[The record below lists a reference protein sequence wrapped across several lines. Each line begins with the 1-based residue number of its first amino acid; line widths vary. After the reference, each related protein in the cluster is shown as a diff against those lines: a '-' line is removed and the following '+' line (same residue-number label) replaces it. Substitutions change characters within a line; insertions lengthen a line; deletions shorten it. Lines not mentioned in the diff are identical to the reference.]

1 MNKDVKNTELNIY
14 LKSLLGH
21 NYSAFLSAPPE
32 PTAIRTNTLK
42 TTPDQII
49 DILENYR
56 YNYKKISFNSEG
68 FILKSDP
75 LPLSHS
81 LPFFEGLFQ
90 YQGVS
95 SQLPVMILDVKPG
108 DTVLDMTA
116 APGSKSSQLASK
128 MAEKGELVLNDSSYN
143 RLQGLQ
149 ANMQR
154 SGAINHLVLKQR
166 GENLSRIYP
175 GYFDKILLDAP
186 CTALGTYFSTSGK
199 YSWWSNKKLEK
210 LSKLQYQLVVSA
222 IKCLKTNG
230 ILVYSTCSVAPE
242 ENELMIEKI
251 IRKYPVEVTE
261 ITQSVSSQ
269 FESGWSKYNA
279 TPISKEL
286 KKSLRIWPHIH
297 HYEGFFVTKLTKTS
311 DMDNE
316 NDNISTGF
324 IKTETSDQPEIEEVL
339 DQLSGT
345 WGILGSIWKKY
356 RYILTKTRLW
366 MLTPNIRKV
375 PVDNFISG
383 GLLLGEQRLNGWK
396 LVNGSAQY
404 LSKNISNRRITLSDK
419 EMESMFREGKVNY
432 KKMADDYFV
441 AEYEGRVIG
450 SLYHERG
457 TLRIRLPHLFTRF
470 RV

>member
-1 MNKDVKNTELNIY
+1 MSKDVKNTELNIY
-14 LKSLLGH
+14 LKSLLGQ

-32 PTAIRTNTLK
+32 PSAIRTNTLK
-42 TTPDQII
+42 AKPDQIR
-49 DILENYR
+49 DLLETYR
-56 YNYKKISFNSEG
+56 YSYKNISFNAEG

-75 LPLSHS
+75 IPLSHS

-95 SQLPVMILDVKPG
+95 SQLPVMILDVKAG
-108 DTVLDMTA
+108 DKVLDMTA
-116 APGSKSSQLASK
+116 APGSKSSQLAAK
-128 MAEKGELVLNDSSYN
+128 LAKKGELVLNDSSYN

-175 GYFDKILLDAP
+175 EYFDKILLDAP
-186 CTALGTYFSTSGK
+186 CTALGTYFSTSEK
-199 YSWWSNKKLEK
+199 YSWWSDKKLEK
-210 LSKLQYQLVVSA
+210 LSRLQYQLVVSA
-222 IKCLKTNG
+222 IKCLKRNG
-230 ILVYSTCSVAPE
+230 VLVYSTCSVAPE

-251 IRKYPVEVTE
+251 IRKYPVKIVE
-261 ITQSVSSQ
+261 ITKNVSSQ
-269 FESGWSKYNA
+269 FESGWSEYNKTA
-279 TPISKEL
+279 ISKEL

-297 HYEGFFVTKLTKTS
+297 NYEGFFVIKLKKTS
-311 DMDNE
+311 GLDTE
-316 NDNISTGF
+316 NDNISTDF
-324 IKTETSDQPEIEEVL
+324 FKTETSDQPEIAEVL
-339 DQLSGT
+339 HQLSET
-345 WGILGSIWKKY
+345 WGIERSIWKKY
-356 RYILTKTRLW
+356 RYILTKTRIW
-366 MLTPNIRKV
+366 MLTVNIQQV
-375 PVDNFISG
+375 PADNFVSG

-404 LSKNISNRRITLSDK
+404 LSEHISNRRISLSEK
-419 EMESMFREGKVNY
+419 EMESLFREGKVKY
-432 KKMADDYFV
+432 KNMADDYYVLEFN
-441 AEYEGRVIG
+441 GRIIG